1 MNERQARVRVKVCG
15 ITRMEDAE
23 LAIELGADY
32 LGLNFY
38 PESPRYISPA
48 RAAEIAQEVA
58 GRAGLV
64 GIFVDARTAEIAEIA
79 GRVGLVLAQLHGD
92 EGPRALDA
100 LGIGVLKAF
109 RLAAEAPP
117 PALGPWEETWGFLF
131 EARQKGL
138 YGGGGRAWAY
148 ERIAGLETDKPVL
161 VAGGVRP
168 ETARRAVELS
178 GAWGVD
184 VCSGVEASP
193 GVKDPELLR
202 QFFREVRSTLGAGP
216 EPGILGP
223 EVDR

>member
-1 MNERQARVRVKVCG
+1 VSEGQTRVRVKVCG
-15 ITRMEDAE
+15 ITRLQDAE

-32 LGLNFY
+32 LGFNFY
-38 PESPRYISPA
+38 SESPRYISPA
-48 RAAEIAQEVA
+48 RAAEIAHEVA
-58 GRAGLV
+58 GRVGRV
-64 GIFVDARTAEIAEIA
+64 GIFVDAAAAEISEIA
-79 GRVGLVLAQLHGD
+79 ARVGLDLAQLHGD
-92 EGPRALDA
+92 EGPQALDS
-100 LGIGVLKAF
+100 LGVGALKAF

-117 PALGPWEETWGFLF
+117 PELDPWEGAWGFLF

-148 ERIAGLETDKPVL
+148 ERIAGLRTRKPVF
-161 VAGGVRP
+161 VAGGIRP
-168 ETARRAVELS
+168 ETARRAAELS

-202 QFFREVRSTLGAGP
+202 QLFREVRSTLGVGP

-223 EVDR
+223 GA